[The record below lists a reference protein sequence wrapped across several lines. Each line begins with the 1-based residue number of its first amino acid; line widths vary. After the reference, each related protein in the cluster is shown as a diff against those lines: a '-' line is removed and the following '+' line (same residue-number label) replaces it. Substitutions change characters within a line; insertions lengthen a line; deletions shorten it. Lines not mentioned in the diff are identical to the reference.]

1 MAHFEPA
8 DTWERASHWAIDGE
22 IPKDEQPRLI
32 DYAKNAHW
40 GSHKR
45 IWSKSE
51 GGDDKEHPT
60 SFVHFKKHASQVNA
74 TTMEEYN
81 QGLMSLIRRA
91 GRDVYLTIEN
101 KQYPY
106 PQLVFYDAKTRE
118 TAIVN
123 LKGQQFASYYLKGNF
138 VKQLMKRHVVVQQL
152 DDARK
157 IQKWIKF
164 IHM

>member
-1 MAHFEPA
+1 MGAA
-8 DTWERASHWAIDGE
+8 
-22 IPKDEQPRLI
+22 
-32 DYAKNAHW
+32 
-40 GSHKR
+40 
-45 IWSKSE
+45 
-51 GGDDKEHPT
+51 
-60 SFVHFKKHASQVNA
+60 
-74 TTMEEYN
+74 TMEEYN
-81 QGLMSLIRRA
+81 QRMMSLIRRA
-91 GRDVYLTIEN
+91 GRDVYLTIAD

-138 VKQLMKRHVVVQQL
+138 VKQLMKKHAVVQQL

-164 IHM
+164 IRI